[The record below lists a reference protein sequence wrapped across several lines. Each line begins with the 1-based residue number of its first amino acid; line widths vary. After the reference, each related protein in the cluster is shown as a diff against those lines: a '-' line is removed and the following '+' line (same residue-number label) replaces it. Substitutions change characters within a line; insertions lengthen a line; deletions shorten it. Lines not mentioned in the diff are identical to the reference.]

1 MTKGRGEIKLKSWQ
15 LFCCQAPPPSQP
27 APQQKMSSLR
37 DKIIA
42 VYEKL
47 AIAVPVSCQQ
57 ADSAERV
64 EHRSTPVPINV
75 CGGETNPAPI
85 YERIYEAIAEDPVG
99 RRPVLD
105 SIVEDKVFISY
116 FAPYTRL
123 ELSALYPADLELTTR
138 LLIDTISYYKRK
150 SIYYRG
156 GEPDDDRED
165 IYWYSH
171 IGHCPDIY
179 FRREMDWM
187 YHSACGATLRAVLD
201 NIGVTATEI
210 TYNRLPP
217 KLWAFYESRKK

>member
-1 MTKGRGEIKLKSWQ
+1 MSSRTRTRSKPAGRDKIEKLAAFLVTAVPNPCQ
-15 LFCCQAPPPSQP
+15 LTAT
-27 APQQKMSSLR
+27 MSSLR

-47 AIAVPVSCQQ
+47 SIAP
-57 ADSAERV
+57 
-64 EHRSTPVPINV
+64 PVPINV

-85 YERIYEAIAEDPVG
+85 YERIYEAIAADPVAN
-99 RRPVLD
+99 RPILD
-105 SIVEDKVFISY
+105 SIVEDKLFISY

-138 LLIDTISYYKRK
+138 LLIDTVSYYKRK

-156 GEPDDDRED
+156 GEPDEDDRED

-179 FRREMDWM
+179 FCREIDWM
-187 YHSACGATLRAVLD
+187 YHSACGAALRAVLD
-201 NIGVTATEI
+201 SIGLTEADI
-210 TYNRLPP
+210 RYNHVPP
-217 KLWAFYESRKK
+217 KLWAFYESRKKA